1 MEKMLMIKGSLQVS
15 HGTYYVVVNYKDEYG
30 KPKQKWISTELR
42 EKGNKTK
49 AKQKM
54 KEILKFFE
62 INQNLHNKQNSN
74 EDVLFVDFL
83 KNFLAIKKST
93 IEPVTVN
100 MYNKLA
106 ENISKYFKNMRLK
119 LKDLKPYHIEG
130 FYKSEYARGLSSNS
144 VLKYHVLIRECLQY
158 AFIND
163 LVLVNVADKVKRPK
177 VEKFRASFYDIKEI
191 EKLFEVIQDN
201 ECKLPIML
209 TAMYGFRRSEVLG
222 LKWNAIDFKNKLIS
236 VQHKVLETKI
246 DGKREIYLSDKLKN
260 QTSNRTLPLLQQ
272 AEKLL
277 LDKKDEI
284 EKNKILLGKSYDNRY
299 LDYVCVDNLGRLIL
313 PNRLTKNFI
322 KILRKNNLRKIRFH
336 DLRHSCASIMLS
348 NGVPMKQIQEWLG
361 HADFGTTANIYSHL
375 DYKTKQNSANTI
387 SNVFN
392 FNSKKEENEKTNEID
407 KTKGLEE
414 KIAKLEEQLKSQQED
429 EEYKEWLKEKEM
441 RKKKKQKDFEM

>member
-1 MEKMLMIKGSLQVS
+1 MLMIKGSLQVS

-54 KEILKFFE
+54 KEILKSFD
-62 INQNLHNKQNSN
+62 INQNLNNEQNSN
-74 EDVLFVDFL
+74 EDILFVDFL
-83 KNFLAIKKST
+83 KNFLAIKKNT
-93 IEPVTVN
+93 IEPVTIN

-177 VEKFRASFYDIKEI
+177 VEKFKASFYDIKEI

-222 LKWNAIDFKNKLIS
+222 LKWNAIDFENKLIS

-260 QTSNRTLPLLQQ
+260 QTSNRTLPLLPQ

-277 LDKKDEI
+277 LDKKTEI
-284 EKNKILLGKSYDNRY
+284 EKNRILLGKSYDNRY

-313 PNRLTKNFI
+313 PNRLTKIFI
-322 KILRKNNLRKIRFH
+322 KILRRNNLRKIRFH

-361 HADFGTTANIYSHL
+361 HADFSTTANIYSHL
-375 DYKTKQNSANTI
+375 DYSTKLNSANTMT
-387 SNVFN
+387 NVFA
-392 FNSKKEENEKTNEID
+392 FSQTQEKEKETD
-407 KTKGLEE
+407 KTQELEQEIERLKNIIVE
-414 KIAKLEEQLKSQQED
+414 KED
-429 EEYKEWLKEKEM
+429 EEYLEW
-441 RKKKKQKDFEM
+441 KKQREKRKKDFEM